1 MKFLFFC
8 YLMTV
13 EATRN
18 DQDQRTDCTRSEK
31 VKLDQ
36 YRYDQIA
43 TASNH
48 QNRHPQNGFDDH

>member
-1 MKFLFFC
+1 
-8 YLMTV
+8 MTV